1 MMNSRLAFV
10 AIGLAVNLLVLA
22 RGVVLML
29 ALDYADLGLVALVQ
43 SAIVFS
49 GLLHFG
55 LLNGG
60 YRLLCHAGPRYKQR
74 IIDLAYTG
82 FALIGAGVMLAAIV
96 VAVTLD
102 DATYRLVAGLT
113 AAGGLATLLR
123 SWMTNEMV
131 AAARLKAANLIN
143 AASILASLAVLVL
156 LIPGA
161 SSFDPTLV
169 AVVAIVIQP
178 VLFAALALISGAV
191 LRPGGLR
198 FSKRLGG
205 VIFRAGFI
213 LFLTGIAVQFITLA
227 ERAYVTQEL
236 GLEPLGRLYLAFLF
250 LTLFQMAPNLVQQV
264 FLPVIVDL
272 WKARDGAALSSELRN
287 LLTITIAY
295 CAAAALALWV
305 LAEPLLALILP
316 QYVPDLRW
324 VYLLAPGLIA
334 FAVSAPFALTFNVV
348 INYRWYIIA
357 YGAGVAVSLAVFAL
371 ALMTDHALSLDQVI
385 ALRSG
390 VYALMAA
397 LIVVGWWQL
406 ARRHTEFRLWEPRL
420 VASS

>member
-213 LFLTGIAVQFITLA
+213 LFLTGIAVQFVNFF
-227 ERAYVTQEL
+227 ERTFVSANL
-236 GLEPLGRLYLAFLF
+236 GIDQLGRLYLAFLF
-250 LTLFQMAPNLVQQV
+250 VNLFQMPLNIVQQSAM
-264 FLPVIVDL
+264 PVIIQYYRKHNASSL
-272 WKARDGAALSSELRN
+272 RIEIRNIYLQIAL
-287 LLTITIAY
+287 Y
-295 CAAAALALWV
+295 CVATAAALTW
-305 LAEPLLALILP
+305 LAPTFVNAIAP
-316 QYVPDLRW
+316 DFSRDLRW
-324 VYLLAPGLIA
+324 VYFMAPGLMVYA
-334 FAVSAPFALTFNVV
+334 MSTPSSLMMHVV
-348 INYRWYIIA
+348 INYRWYLAAHISAVSIAVLILGTIWLADCSIGLDEVIVLRSISYALMGAIIA
-357 YGAGVAVSLAVFAL
+357 YGWRTLSAEKAVRGGK
-371 ALMTDHALSLDQVI
+371 TD
-385 ALRSG
+385 
-390 VYALMAA
+390 
-397 LIVVGWWQL
+397 
-406 ARRHTEFRLWEPRL
+406 
-420 VASS
+420 SS